1 MPSFLERPV
10 VTQVLWGLVAVLLLA
25 GLVAIPTTGDDDTQ
39 RVAANGET
47 TPGASTA
54 DDVEAV
60 PTTAPPVPDVGG
72 AAEATPSDTTA
83 PAASGGTGQGAAL
96 SGSSAPSSSASPS
109 TVAGAPAT
117 TLAPLPPPEDLG
129 AAEDPGPT
137 TPPRP
142 GTYRYR
148 FRGSGEER
156 ETTTSVE
163 SKGTNDLGT
172 NQVITQKGGGFD
184 STSDV
189 SWRKDSVILLKSV
202 FTFGQSRG
210 ECDWEPDFVQ
220 AKLPLAKGLTWQS
233 KSSCTV
239 TGFGAPIVVTRT
251 LDARVGDLRR
261 VRIVG
266 RSVDVWTIEGTDR
279 IELAGRVIEQAGTS
293 LFSPKHGLNV
303 SSSGKATVSGPDGNQ
318 SSDYSTE
325 LLNLDPEG

>member
-25 GLVAIPTTGDDDTQ
+25 GLVAIPTTGDDDATEL
-39 RVAANGET
+39 VAANGAT
-47 TPGASTA
+47 TPEGAAA
-54 DDVEAV
+54 DDAAV
-60 PTTAPPVPDVGG
+60 ATTAIPD
-72 AAEATPSDTTA
+72 AAASDAAPSETTA
-83 PAASGGTGQGAAL
+83 PASSGGTAQGAAP
-96 SGSSAPSSSASPS
+96 SGSATPSSPASPT
-109 TVAGAPAT
+109 TVAGATPT
-117 TLAPLPPPEDLG
+117 TVAPLPPPEDLG

-142 GTYRYR
+142 GTYRYK
-148 FRGSGEER
+148 FRGGGEER
-156 ETTTSVE
+156 ETTTTVE

-172 NQVITQKGGGFD
+172 NQVVSQKGGGFD

-189 SWRKDSVILLKSV
+189 SWRKDSVVILKSV

-220 AKLPLAKGLTWQS
+220 AKLPLAKGVTWQS

-251 LDARVGDLRR
+251 LDAKVGDLRR
-261 VRIVG
+261 VKIAG
-266 RSVDVWTIEGTDR
+266 RAVDVWVIEGADR
-279 IELAGRVIEQAGTS
+279 IELAGRVIEQAGSS